1 MENHTREVAGKLHSV
16 RETNG
21 IYPEGLAHALHEAEI
36 WVSVINPVHMRA
48 NVKNMGNGL
57 PGQAAGVVT
66 LIP

>member
-1 MENHTREVAGKLHSV
+1 VIT
-16 RETNG
+16 
-21 IYPEGLAHALHEAEI
+21 LAHALREAEI